1 MVHKAGHIMNVV
13 GVGVGVAFMVTLYV
27 NVNITICRGR
37 GSQRTAATPMIIIF
51 NWFELVFNRF
61 ELVFNWFEL
70 VKLVELVVMVLV
82 VRIWV
87 GVYNHQHGIVI
98 GGLGHFV
105 YVARGHGGHQKRG

>member
-13 GVGVGVAFMVTLYV
+13 GVVAFMVTLYV

-70 VKLVELVVMVLV
+70 VELVVVVVVLV

-87 GVYNHQHGIVI
+87 GVYNHQHGTVV
-98 GGLGHFV
+98 GGLCHFV
-105 YVARGHGGHQKRG
+105 YVTRGHGGHQERG

>member
-37 GSQRTAATPMIIIF
+37 GSQRTAATPIIIF
-51 NWFELVFNRF
+51 NWFELVFN
-61 ELVFNWFEL
+61 WFE
-70 VKLVELVVMVLV
+70 LVELVVVMLVVLV

-87 GVYNHQHGIVI
+87 GVYNHQHGTVV

-105 YVARGHGGHQKRG
+105 YVTRGHRGHQ